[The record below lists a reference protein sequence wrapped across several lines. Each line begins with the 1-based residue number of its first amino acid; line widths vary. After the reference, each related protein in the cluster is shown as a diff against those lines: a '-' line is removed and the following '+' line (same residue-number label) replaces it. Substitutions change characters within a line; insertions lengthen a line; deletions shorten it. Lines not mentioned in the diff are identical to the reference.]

1 MIFTD
6 ALFILYFLPV
16 TTAVYYILRFSRR
29 LQNVWLLTASVVFY
43 GLIEPLFVVT
53 LIILIL
59 SNYAFGRILEKNKDN
74 ESVFRTCIFLNI
86 AVFFIMR
93 YLNFAVGSF
102 SDIFNLEIGFGAGIV
117 APAGMAFFVLRAISY
132 LIDIKYER
140 TGASRSIV
148 ELGLYFAFFP
158 VIIAGPLVDFDQ
170 MRTQILH
177 REHSRQ
183 RVAVGLC
190 RFVTGFAKKLILAD
204 SFAVIADNIFGLSTI
219 GIHIYSV
226 PASLAWLGALSFVLQ
241 IYYDFSAYCDMA
253 IGIGLIFGFKFPENF
268 DYPINSLTI
277 TEFWK
282 KFNITVIRWFDVY
295 VKGSLLRN
303 KDINKDR
310 IIKVMFMMWILIGF
324 WHGANWTFFLWGM
337 FNYALIIIEDF
348 LGAENLPVHS
358 FVMRIYT
365 IFMVTVGFVIYRAM
379 DLYQAGIYFGNMFMR
394 TNNGFFSD
402 IAIMYLREYAVIFA
416 AGVIMC
422 TPISRRINK
431 RLASEGDG
439 RIRNVVNNLYPPVM
453 LLLFMVALAYMFS
466 MGSREFVF
474 YR

>member
-16 TTAVYYILRFSRR
+16 TAAVYYILRFSRR
-29 LQNVWLLTASVVFY
+29 LQNSWLLTASVVFY
-43 GLIEPLFVVT
+43 GLIEPLFVII

-59 SNYAFGRILEKNKDN
+59 SNYAFGRIVEKNRDN
-74 ESVFRTCIFLNI
+74 ENVFRAFIFLNI
-86 AVFFIMR
+86 SVFFIMR
-93 YLNFAVGSF
+93 YLNFAFGSF
-102 SDIFNLEIGFGAGIV
+102 SDIFSLDIDFVTGIV

-132 LIDIKYER
+132 LIDIKHER

-148 ELGLYFAFFP
+148 ELGLYFSFFP
-158 VIIAGPLVDFDQ
+158 VIIAGPLTDFDQ
-170 MRTQILH
+170 MRTQISH

-190 RFVTGFAKKLILAD
+190 RFVTGFAKKVILAD

-226 PASLAWLGALSFVLQ
+226 PAALAWLGALTFVLQ

-253 IGIGLIFGFKFPENF
+253 IGMGLIFGFKFPENF
-268 DYPINSLTI
+268 DYPINSLTV

-282 KFNITVIRWFDVY
+282 KFNITVIRWFDIY
-295 VKGSLLRN
+295 VKDSMLRN
-303 KDINKDR
+303 KDTNKDR
-310 IIKVMFMMWILIGF
+310 IIKAMFIMWMLIGF
-324 WHGANWTFFLWGM
+324 WHGANWTFFLWGI

-348 LGAENLPVHS
+348 LGVENLPVHS

-394 TNNGFFSD
+394 NHNGFFSD
-402 IAIMYLREYAVIFA
+402 LAIMYLREYAAIFA
-416 AGVIMC
+416 VGVIMC

-439 RIRNVVNNLYPPVM
+439 RIKNVVNNLYPVVM
-453 LLLFMVALAYMFS
+453 LLLLVVALAYMFS